1 MKFAVLDFE
10 TTGGQPADSIIQVG
24 LVIIENEQIVSR
36 YTSFVHPDVPIP
48 PFIASLTGIDDELVR
63 EAPPLEQVV
72 AEMQPYLQD
81 SVLVAHNAGFD
92 FAFLQRALEDCGYFK
107 FNGMVLDTMDLARI
121 CFPTLPSLALG
132 NLCESLNIPHDR
144 PHRADSDAEATA
156 LLWLKSL
163 SRFQEL
169 PLISVQRIASIFR
182 DDPSD
187 FAWFIDQQA
196 ALKERSV
203 ALDPDSGDYFRQ
215 FSLAA
220 KDWGNDLL
228 ERDEA
233 ETARL
238 LGMPFPEFYEGIKS
252 TLQEKFAVFEER
264 PAQDQMTEEVASAF
278 DDSCHL
284 LVEAGTGT
292 GKSLGYLLPALYY
305 GIREQKKVV
314 VSTHTINL
322 QEQLRSR
329 DLPLLQDIFPVDFR
343 AALLKGRS
351 HYLCLRKYEQK
362 LTYAEYEHGRE
373 DRIMAAQ
380 MVTWLTESEQGED
393 EELHFGKNGM
403 EFWRSVSSDADSCL
417 NRSCPWFKKCFYH
430 RARNEAAEAD
440 LIITN
445 HSLLFTDIKA
455 EHRILPGFKHLVV
468 DEAHNFEEVAVK
480 HLGTE
485 ISWYSYV
492 NAITQLFRDSRSGQ
506 LPFIRNRLLHAE
518 DVSRDKAGAWIETI
532 DELQPVLLDI
542 RERWDELS
550 ALLYEI
556 LSFDGGDSGEGPL
569 TRRIAKSPKP
579 SGWGT
584 LLDLEEELYARMTGS
599 LRAIDKLIAEMKEQ
613 EEVLDLQGLVTNIAG
628 SVKELYRHRD
638 AVRFFLKQPDDNYV
652 YWMEGTV
659 QQKVK
664 SLQLTAVP
672 IDVSLLLRDSFFDVK
687 ESVILTS
694 ATLSVGKTF
703 NYITEQLG
711 LQKAAGESKLR
722 TVLLPSPFRYREQA
736 LMVIPRNFPV
746 LKGGKG
752 EAEFT
757 AALTDSLAEVA
768 KAMEGRML
776 VLFTSYRM
784 LRQVHGEL
792 KERLTTE
799 GIQVLGQGI
808 DSTSRSKLVRLF
820 QGNGTS
826 VLLGTSSFWE
836 GVDIPG
842 DALSCLAIVRLPF
855 QPPNHPVVEAKSER
869 IKEAGGNPFMKLS
882 VPQAV
887 IRFKQG
893 FGRLVRTASDK
904 GVVVVYDTR
913 ILETYYGKHFL
924 YSLPGPKI
932 EHMYVHQLVPRIHE
946 WMEGEEE
953 A

>member
-10 TTGGQPADSIIQVG
+10 TTGGQPADAIIQVG
-24 LVIIENEQIVSR
+24 LVVIEDEQIVSR
-36 YTSFVHPDVPIP
+36 YASFVHPEVSIP
-48 PFIASLTGIDDELVR
+48 PFIAALTGIDDELVQ

-92 FAFLQRALEDCGYFK
+92 FAFLQRALEDSGYFK
-107 FNGMVLDTMDLARI
+107 FNGMVLDTMDMTRI

-132 NLCESLNIPHDR
+132 NVCESLNIPHER

-156 LLWLKSL
+156 RLWLKCL
-163 SRFQEL
+163 SRFQAF
-169 PLISVQRIASIFR
+169 PLLTAQRIASIFR

-187 FAWFIDQQA
+187 FGWFIDQQA

-203 ALDPDSGDYFRQ
+203 ALDADSGRYYRQ
-215 FSLAA
+215 FYLAA
-220 KDWGNDLL
+220 QDWGGDSP

-233 ETARL
+233 ATARL
-238 LGMPFPEFYEGIKS
+238 LDMPFAEFYEGIKAS
-252 TLQEKFAVFEER
+252 LQEKFAVFEQR
-264 PAQDQMTEEVASAF
+264 PAQDQMTEAVASAF
-278 DDSCHL
+278 ADSSHL

-305 GIREQKKVV
+305 GIREQKKVI

-322 QEQLRSR
+322 QEQLRQR
-329 DLPLLQDIFPVDFR
+329 DLPLLQDIFPVGFR

-373 DRIMAAQ
+373 DRLMAAQ
-380 MVTWLTESEQGED
+380 MVAWLTESEQGED
-393 EELHFGKNGM
+393 EELHFSRGSM
-403 EFWRSVSSDADSCL
+403 DFWRSVASDADSCL

-430 RARNEAAEAD
+430 KARNEANEAD

-445 HSLLFTDIKA
+445 HSLLFTDLKA
-455 EHRILPGFKHLVV
+455 EHRILPGYKHVVV

-480 HLGTE
+480 HLGSE
-485 ISWYSYV
+485 ISWYSFV
-492 NAITQLFRDSRSGQ
+492 NAITQLFRDGRSGQ
-506 LPFIRNRLLHAE
+506 LPFVRNRLLHAE
-518 DVSRDKAGAWIETI
+518 DVSREKAGAWIAAI
-532 DELQPVLLDI
+532 DETQLVLTDI
-542 RERWDELS
+542 RERWEEL
-550 ALLYEI
+550 AAILYEM
-556 LSFDGGDSGEGPL
+556 LAFAGGDAGEGPL
-569 TRRIAKSPKP
+569 TLRTPKDRKP

-584 LLDLEEELYARMTGS
+584 LLDREEELYARLTAA
-599 LRAIDKLIAEMKEQ
+599 LKTLDKLLAEMKDQ
-613 EEVLDLQGLVTNIAG
+613 EELTDLQGLVTNIAG

-638 AVRFFLKQPDDNYV
+638 AVRFFLQQPDDGFV
-652 YWMEGTV
+652 YWMEGTT

-664 SLQLTAVP
+664 SLQLLAVP
-672 IDVSLLLRDSFFDVK
+672 IDVSGLLQDAFFAVK
-687 ESVILTS
+687 DSVILTS

-703 NYITEQLG
+703 DYIIGQLG
-711 LQKAAGESKLR
+711 LQKAASEKKLR
-722 TVLLPSPFRYREQA
+722 TVLLPSPFRYREQS
-736 LMVIPRNFPV
+736 LMIIPRNFPV

-757 AALTDSLAEVA
+757 SALTDSLADVA
-768 KAMEGRML
+768 KAMNGRML

-792 KERLTTE
+792 KERLGGE

-808 DSTSRSKLVRLF
+808 DSTSRSKLVKLF
-820 QGNGTS
+820 QGGGTS
-826 VLLGTSSFWE
+826 ILLGTSSFWE

-842 DALSCLAIVRLPF
+842 EALSCLVIVRLPF
-855 QPPNHPVVEAKSER
+855 QPPNHPLVEAKCER
-869 IKEAGGNPFMKLS
+869 LKEAGQNPFMKLS

-904 GVVVVYDTR
+904 GIVMVYDTR

-932 EHMYVHQLVPRIHE
+932 EHMAVNQVVPRIHE

>member
-24 LVIIENEQIVSR
+24 LVVIEDEQIVAR
-36 YTSFVHPDVPIP
+36 YSSFVHPEVSIP
-48 PFIASLTGIDDELVR
+48 PFIVSLTGIDDELVR
-63 EAPPLEQVV
+63 EAPPIEQVV
-72 AEMQPYLQD
+72 AEMQPFLQD

-92 FAFLQRALEDCGYFK
+92 FAFLQRALEDSGYFK

-132 NLCESLNIPHDR
+132 NICTSLEIPHER

-156 LLWLKSL
+156 LLWLKCL
-163 SRFQEL
+163 SRFQDF
-169 PLISVQRIASIFR
+169 PLLTVQRIASVFR

-187 FAWFIDQQA
+187 FAWFIDQEA
-196 ALKERSV
+196 ARKERSADV
-203 ALDPDSGDYFRQ
+203 DPDSDRYFRQ
-215 FSLAA
+215 FFLAA
-220 KDWGNDLL
+220 EDWGTDSP

-233 ETARL
+233 ETSRH
-238 LGMPFPEFYEGIKS
+238 LGMPFPEFYEGVKAALRES
-252 TLQEKFAVFEER
+252 FDVFEER
-264 PAQDQMTEEVASAF
+264 PAQDQMTEAVASAF
-278 DDSCHL
+278 GDSSHL

-305 GIREQKKVV
+305 GIREQKKVI

-322 QEQLRSR
+322 QEQLRQR
-329 DLPLLQDIFPVDFR
+329 DLPLLQQIFPVEFR

-373 DRIMAAQ
+373 DRLMAAQ
-380 MVTWLTESEQGED
+380 MVAWLTESERGED
-393 EELHFGKNGM
+393 EELHFGRGSM

-417 NRSCPWFKKCFYH
+417 NRNCPWFKKCFYH
-430 RARNEAAEAD
+430 RARNEANEAD

-445 HSLLFTDIKA
+445 HSLLFTDMKA
-455 EHRILPGFKHLVV
+455 EHRILPGYKHLIV
-468 DEAHNFEEVAVK
+468 DEAHNFEDVAVK
-480 HLGTE
+480 HLGSE
-485 ISWYSYV
+485 ISWYSFV
-492 NAITQLFRDSRSGQ
+492 NAVTQLFRDGRGGQ
-506 LPFIRNRLLHAE
+506 LPFVRNRLLHAE
-518 DVSRDKAGAWIETI
+518 DISRDKAGVWIEAI
-532 DELQPVLLDI
+532 DEAQPALLDI
-542 RERWDELS
+542 RERWEELAS
-550 ALLYEI
+550 LLYEM
-556 LSFDGGDSGEGPL
+556 LAFSGGDGGEGPL
-569 TRRIAKSPKP
+569 TLRIPEGRQPA
-579 SGWGT
+579 GWGT
-584 LLDLEEELYARMTGS
+584 LLDREEELYARMTAVLKS
-599 LRAIDKLIAEMKEQ
+599 LDKLIVEMKDQ
-613 EEVLDLQGLVTNIAG
+613 EELLELQGLVTNIAG
-628 SVKELYRHRD
+628 GIKELYRHRD
-638 AVRFFLKQPDDNYV
+638 ALRFFLKQSDSGFV
-652 YWMEGTV
+652 YWMEGTT
-659 QQKVK
+659 QQRIK
-664 SLQLTAVP
+664 SLQLLAVP
-672 IDVSLLLRDSFFDVK
+672 IDVSAMLRDALFSVK
-687 ESVILTS
+687 DSVILTS

-711 LQKAAGESKLR
+711 LQKAASENRLR

-736 LMVIPRNFPV
+736 LMIIPRNFPV
-746 LKGGKG
+746 LRGVKG
-752 EAEFT
+752 EAEFI

-768 KAMEGRML
+768 KAMNGRML

-792 KERLTTE
+792 KDRLGGE

-808 DSTSRSKLVRLF
+808 DSTSRSKLVKLF
-820 QGNGTS
+820 QGGGTS
-826 VLLGTSSFWE
+826 ILLGTSSFWE

-842 DALSCLAIVRLPF
+842 EALSCLAIVRLPF
-855 QPPNHPVVEAKSER
+855 QPPNHPLVEAKSEKL
-869 IKEAGGNPFMKLS
+869 KEAGQNPFMKLS

-893 FGRLVRTASDK
+893 FGRLVRTANDK
-904 GVVVVYDTR
+904 GIVMVYDTR

-932 EHMYVHQLVPRIHE
+932 EHMTVGQVVPRIHE

>member
-24 LVIIENEQIVSR
+24 LVIIENEQIVDR
-36 YTSFVHPDVPIP
+36 YSTLVRPEMAIP
-48 PFIASLTGIDDELVR
+48 PFITSLTGIDDAMVA
-63 EAPPLEQVV
+63 EAPPIEQVIG
-72 AEMQPYLQD
+72 EMQPYLQD

-92 FAFLQRALEDCGYFK
+92 YAFLQRALEDSGYFK
-107 FNGMVLDTMDLARI
+107 FSGMVLDTLDMARI
-121 CFPTLPSLALG
+121 CFPTVPSLALG
-132 NLCESLNIPHDR
+132 NLCETLSIPHER
-144 PHRADSDAEATA
+144 PHQADSDAEATA
-156 LLWLKSL
+156 LLWLKCL
-163 SRFQEL
+163 NRFQEL
-169 PLISVQRIASIFR
+169 PLLTVQRIASIFR

-187 FAWFIDQQA
+187 FAWFIDQEA
-196 ALKERSV
+196 ARKERST
-203 ALDPDSGDYFRQ
+203 ALDPDASEYFRQ
-215 FSLAA
+215 FALAV
-220 KDWGNDLL
+220 KDWGTEPF

-233 ETARL
+233 EAKRL
-238 LGMPFPEFYEGIKS
+238 LGLSFPDFYEKIKEA
-252 TLQEKFAVFEER
+252 LKERFAVFEER

-278 DDSCHL
+278 EDSSHL

-305 GIREQKKVV
+305 GIREEKKVI

-322 QEQLRSR
+322 QEQLRQR

-343 AALLKGRS
+343 VALLKGRS

-373 DRIMAAQ
+373 DRLMAAQ
-380 MVTWLTESEQGED
+380 MVTWLTDSERGED
-393 EELHFGKNGM
+393 EELHFGRNGLD
-403 EFWRSVSSDADSCL
+403 FWRSVSSDADSCL

-430 RARNEAAEAD
+430 RARSDASEAD

-492 NAITQLFRDSRSGQ
+492 NAITQLFRDGRSGQ
-506 LPFIRNRLLHAE
+506 LPFVRNRLLHAD
-518 DVSRDKAGAWIETI
+518 DVPREKAGAWVEAI
-532 DELQPVLLDI
+532 DDLQPALLDI
-542 RERWDELS
+542 RERWDEL
-550 ALLYEI
+550 AGLLYES
-556 LSFDGGDSGEGPL
+556 LAHSGGDATEGPL
-569 TRRIAKSPKP
+569 TKRIPESPKP
-579 SGWGT
+579 IGWGT
-584 LLDLEEELYARMTGS
+584 LLDREEELYARLSSVLKT
-599 LRAIDKLIAEMKEQ
+599 LDKLLLEMKEQ
-613 EEVLDLQGLVTNIAG
+613 EEVMDLQGLVTNMGG

-638 AVRFFLKQPDDNYV
+638 AVRFFLKQADSNYV
-652 YWMEGTV
+652 YWMEGAA

-664 SLQLTAVP
+664 SLQLMAVP
-672 IDVSLLLRDSFFDVK
+672 VDVSYLLRDAFFSVK
-687 ESVILTS
+687 DSVILTS

-703 NYITEQLG
+703 DYITDQLG
-711 LQKAAGESKLR
+711 LRKSAEENRLR
-722 TVLLPSPFRYREQA
+722 TVMLPSPFQYRKQA
-736 LMVIPRNFPV
+736 LMIIPRNFPV
-746 LKGGKG
+746 MKGIRG
-752 EAEFT
+752 EEEFT
-757 AALTDSLAEVA
+757 AALTDSLADVA

-784 LRQVHGEL
+784 LRQVHSVL
-792 KERLTTE
+792 KERLTPE

-820 QGNGTS
+820 QGSGTS
-826 VLLGTSSFWE
+826 ILLGTSSFWE

-893 FGRLVRTASDK
+893 FGRLVRTTKDK
-904 GVVVVYDTR
+904 GVVLVYDTR

-932 EHMYVHQLVPRIHE
+932 EHMNVHQLVPRIHE